1 MYDSL
6 CSAVES
12 PCIHWYAVL
21 GEILAWS
28 FFGAQFGD
36 KITCIYMYI
45 MYSVSRLVFLATF
58 ATTPYRDLR
67 LLLLLLLLGIKHE
80 RNMAAVFSPV
90 IPATLP
96 LE

>member
-6 CSAVES
+6 CTVES

-36 KITCIYMYI
+36 KIACIYMYI

-67 LLLLLLLLGIKHE
+67 LLLLLGIKHE